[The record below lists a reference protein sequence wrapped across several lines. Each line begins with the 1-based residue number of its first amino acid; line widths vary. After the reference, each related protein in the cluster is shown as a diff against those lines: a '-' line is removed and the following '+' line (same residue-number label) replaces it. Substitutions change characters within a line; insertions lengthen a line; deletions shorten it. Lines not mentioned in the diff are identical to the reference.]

1 MSLRALLRRNRR
13 LQWPLGA
20 ALFVAAA
27 TPWVIGRST
36 DLQAQRRTPTPVFGY
51 KVVNAY
57 PHDPEAYTQGLIY
70 RGGFLYESTGLNG
83 RSTLRKV
90 KLETGEVLQQRRID
104 AAHFAEGLA
113 EWKGELV
120 QLTWQSNVAFVYD
133 LATLA
138 PKRQYKFSGE
148 GWGLAAGPDA
158 FYLSDG
164 SPAGIIRVLDPG
176 TFAERRRITVRDG
189 DQVIKDLN
197 ELEFVKGEIWANVWH
212 TDRIARIDPKTGRV
226 TGWIDLSGLMG
237 MYRLEAEAVLNG
249 IAEDPA
255 TGRLFV
261 TGKLWPRLF
270 EIQIVPKAAVRTRG
284 GKER

>member
-1 MSLRALLRRNRR
+1 VSLTGLLRPRR
-13 LQWPLGA
+13 RTRV
-20 ALFVAAA
+20 ALTATLLAAAA
-27 TPWVIGRST
+27 TPLVIDPAT
-36 DLQAQRRTPTPVFGY
+36 ELQAQRRTPTPVFGY

-57 PHDPEAYTQGLIY
+57 PHDPDAYTQGLIY

-104 AAHFAEGLA
+104 PAHFAEGLT
-113 EWKGELV
+113 EWKGQLI

-133 LATLA
+133 MATFV
-138 PKRQYKFSGE
+138 PKRQYTFPGE

-158 FYLSDG
+158 LYLSDG
-164 SPAGIIRVLDPG
+164 DPDIRVLDPE

-189 DQVIKDLN
+189 GQPIDELN
-197 ELEFVKGEIWANVWH
+197 ELEFVKGELWANVWH

-237 MYRLEAEAVLNG
+237 MYRLDAEAVLNG
-249 IAEDPA
+249 IAEAPA

-261 TGKLWPRLF
+261 TGKNWPRLI
-270 EIQIVPKAAVRTRG
+270 EIQVVPKAVARTRG
-284 GKER
+284 GKERS

>member
-1 MSLRALLRRNRR
+1 
-13 LQWPLGA
+13 
-20 ALFVAAA
+20 VAGS
-27 TPWVIGRST
+27 TPWVIEATGA
-36 DLQAQRRTPTPVFGY
+36 LHAQRRASTPIFGY
-51 KVVNAY
+51 KVVKAY

-70 RGGFLYESTGLNG
+70 RGGFLYESTGHYG

-90 KLETGEVLQQRRID
+90 KLETGEVLQQRSLD
-104 AAHFAEGLA
+104 HSHFGEGLA
-113 EWKGELV
+113 EWKGQLV

-133 LATLA
+133 LATFT
-138 PKRQYKFSGE
+138 PKRQHRYPGE

-158 FYLSDG
+158 MYLSDG
-164 SPAGIIRVLDPG
+164 STDIRVLDPD

-189 DQVIKDLN
+189 GQPIDQLN

-212 TDRIARIDPKTGRV
+212 TDRIARVDPKTGRV

-237 MYRLEAEAVLNG
+237 MYRLDAEAVLNG

-261 TGKLWPRLF
+261 TGKWWPRLF
-270 EIQIVPKAAVRTRG
+270 EIQIVPKSPKRTQRSQ
-284 GKER
+284 